1 MTDALPTLPEFAKWL
16 AQRGAPT
23 LPEAIAQAELLE
35 QYARIYAAHHG
46 FNATV
51 AVSTARA
58 LGQVAIFEVREREGF
73 ESLEREREDVEQE
86 ERERQFEESVP
97 WGRE

>member
-1 MTDALPTLPEFAKWL
+1 MSSA
-16 AQRGAPT
+16 
-23 LPEAIAQAELLE
+23 
-35 QYARIYAAHHG
+35 
-46 FNATV
+46 
-51 AVSTARA
+51 
-58 LGQVAIFEVREREGF
+58 GQVAIFEVREREGF